1 MPIHYVHLV
10 IAIVMEVIG
19 TSALKATQGF
29 TVLLP
34 SLIVV
39 GGYALAFYFL
49 SLTLKVMP
57 VGVTYAIWSGLGV
70 ILVAVVAAVVY
81 RQIPDLWAML
91 GIALILMG
99 VIVINLL
106 SKTVSH

>member
-70 ILVAVVAAVVY
+70 VLVAVVAAVVY

>member
-10 IAIVMEVIG
+10 IAIVMEVIA

-39 GGYALAFYFL
+39 VGYAFAFYFL

-57 VGVTYAIWSGLGV
+57 VGITYAIWSGLGV
-70 ILVAVVAAVVY
+70 VLVAVVAAVVY
-81 RQIPDLWAML
+81 RQVPDLWAML
-91 GIALILMG
+91 GIGLILSG